1 MRGATC
7 RPAVYRDVRRAERR
21 RLLRHLR
28 FLRQGVRVTE
38 VRAYLAALPPGAR
51 RRLQQIRAIIR
62 ASAPGAV
69 EHFSY
74 RMPGF
79 RLDGRMLIW
88 YAAFK
93 QHTSLF
99 PITPALVR
107 AHGLDLSGYETAT
120 GTVRFPLTAPLPVPL
135 VKRIVKA
142 RVAEVRKKAGR

>member
-1 MRGATC
+1 MN
-7 RPAVYRDVRRAERR
+7 EI
-21 RLLRHLR
+21 
-28 FLRQGVRVTE
+28 
-38 VRAYLAALPPGAR
+38 RAYFAALPAGAR
-51 RRLQQIRAIIR
+51 KRMRQIRAIIR

-79 RLDGRMLIW
+79 RLDGKTLIW

-93 QHTSLF
+93 RHTSLF

-107 AHGLDLSGYETAT
+107 AHGLDLSGYETAK
-120 GTVRFPLTAPLPVPL
+120 GTVRFPLAAPLPAAL

-142 RVAEVRKKAGR
+142 RAAEVRKIPRR

>member
-1 MRGATC
+1 
-7 RPAVYRDVRRAERR
+7 VK
-21 RLLRHLR
+21 
-28 FLRQGVRVTE
+28 E
-38 VRAYLAALPPGAR
+38 VGAYLAALPPEAR

-79 RLDGRMLIW
+79 RLEGKTLIW

-93 QHTSLF
+93 HHTSLF

-107 AHGLDLSGYETAT
+107 AHRLDLSGYETAK
-120 GTVRFPLTAPLPVPL
+120 GTVRFPLDTPLPVPL
-135 VKRIVKA
+135 IKRIVKA
-142 RVAEVRKKAGR
+142 RVTAVRKSARG